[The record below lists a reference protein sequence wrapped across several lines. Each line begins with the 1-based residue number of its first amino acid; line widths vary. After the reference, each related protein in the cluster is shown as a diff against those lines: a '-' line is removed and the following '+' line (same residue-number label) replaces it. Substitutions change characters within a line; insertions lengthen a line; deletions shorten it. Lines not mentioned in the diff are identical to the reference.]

1 VQDVAPNP
9 ASQLSPTGRQAVAWR
24 VLVKALAGVE
34 SPSVLDCGGGS
45 GAFAVPLAT
54 IGAEVT
60 VIDLSADALATLT
73 RRAVETGVAE
83 RITPVQ
89 GDVETLGDVMTDRR
103 FDLVLAHDILSVV
116 DDMRGTFAQ
125 IIETVSPGGLLSLLI
140 ANPAAAVISRALAGD
155 LPAALA
161 ELRAIEAGVA
171 EPGPDEMCALCEE
184 YGLQIE
190 AVHGV
195 GIFSDLVPG
204 RALDS
209 PGAREALAELEAS
222 STTRSPF
229 AEIASRVHLL
239 ARKPA

>member
-1 VQDVAPNP
+1 VLVGALADVD
-9 ASQLSPTGRQAVAWR
+9 SPT
-24 VLVKALAGVE
+24 
-34 SPSVLDCGGGS
+34 VLDCGGGS
-45 GAFAVPLAT
+45 GAFAVPLAAF
-54 IGAEVT
+54 GAAVT
-60 VIDLSADALATLT
+60 VVDLSADALATLT

-89 GDVETLGDVMTDRR
+89 GDVEALSDVVGERR
-103 FDLVLAHDILSVV
+103 FDLVLAHEILSAV
-116 DDMRGTFAQ
+116 DDMHGTFAQ
-125 IIETVSPGGLLSLLI
+125 IIAAVRPGGLLSLLI
-140 ANPAAAVISRALAGD
+140 ANPAAAVISRALSGD

-161 ELRAIEAGVA
+161 ELRAIEAGLA
-171 EPGPDEMCALCEE
+171 EPGPDAMCALCEE
-184 YGLQIE
+184 HGLEIT

-239 ARKPA
+239 AQKPA